1 MEFKLIIKKIN
12 NTLTKEE
19 EIIFNNWYNEAQS
32 HRDFFTKVEGCDTNA
47 TEFIDV
53 EKAWEQLTQKL
64 DSRATTRK
72 RRRLWRYGAAAAV
85 AALLLASPFLF
96 NGGKLSTDTIALTNK
111 KIAEQVKPG
120 TDKAVLTLED
130 GNQLSLER
138 GKEFRMDDRIIDG
151 AQIIY
156 NKVQGDEKEKVQYNY
171 LTVPRGGQFY
181 TELADGTKVWM
192 NSESKLK
199 YPVRFVKGQDREV
212 ELVYGE
218 AYFDVT
224 HSSEHNGA
232 HFKVITQAQE
242 IDVLGTEFNVKAY
255 KDEKTIV
262 TTLVE
267 GKVSLG
273 NGIRNE
279 ILVPY
284 QQSKFNV
291 ESDKLSVAEV
301 DVFDEI
307 SWKRGV
313 FSFKNKSLKEI
324 MKVLSRWYDVDI
336 VIEDKEKEAIEF
348 TGVLNKNQSILEIL
362 LTIKNTNNITY
373 ELNKQQIILK

>member
-32 HRDFFTKVEGCDTNA
+32 HRDFYTKVEECETNA

-53 EKAWEQLTQKL
+53 ERAWKQLNQKL
-64 DSRATTRK
+64 EERAITRK
-72 RRRLWRYGAAAAV
+72 RRRWWKYGAAAAAV
-85 AALLLASPFLF
+85 ALLLSSPFIF
-96 NGGKLSTDTIALTNK
+96 NGGKLNPDTIALTNK

-120 TDKAVLTLED
+120 TDKAILTLED

-138 GKEFRMDDRIIDG
+138 GKEFRLGDRIIDG
-151 AQIIY
+151 AQLIY
-156 NKVQGDEKEKVQYNY
+156 NKVPGDEKEEVQYNY

-199 YPVRFVKGQDREV
+199 YPVRFVNGQDRVV

-218 AYFDVT
+218 AYFDVS
-224 HSSEHNGA
+224 HSSNHSGA
-232 HFKVITQAQE
+232 HFKVITQAQK

-267 GKVSLG
+267 GKISLG
-273 NGIRNE
+273 NGIRKE

-324 MKVLSRWYDVDI
+324 IKVLSRWYDVDI
-336 VIEDKEKEAIEF
+336 VIEDKEKEGVEF